1 MLSFDAATVLVL
13 WITGA
18 VLIFPLAG
26 LAARFGL
33 APVLN
38 AVARIRHPGAEQDEA
53 LEARLAS
60 LEGQLRA
67 LTNAVE
73 RMAARGDDYPRAA

>member
-1 MLSFDAATVLVL
+1 MPSIDLAIVLVL

-33 APVLN
+33 VPVLH
-38 AVARIRHPGAEQDEA
+38 AVARVRRPGADDEE
-53 LEARLAS
+53 LDDRLAGM
-60 LEGQLRA
+60 EVELRA
-67 LTNAVE
+67 LTAAVE
-73 RMAARGDDYPRAA
+73 RLSATR

>member
-1 MLSFDAATVLVL
+1 MPSIDLATVLVL

-33 APVLN
+33 VPVLH
-38 AVARIRHPGAEQDEA
+38 AVARVRRPGHADDE
-53 LEARLAS
+53 LDDRLAGM
-60 LEGQLRA
+60 ETELRT
-67 LTNAVE
+67 LTAAVE
-73 RMAARGDDYPRAA
+73 RLSAPR

>member
-1 MLSFDAATVLVL
+1 MPSIDLATVLVL

-33 APVLN
+33 VPVLH
-38 AVARIRHPGAEQDEA
+38 AVARVRHPGAVEDEA

-60 LEGQLRA
+60 LEGEMRA
-67 LTNAVE
+67 LTRAVE
-73 RMAARGDDYPRAA
+73 RMRN